1 MRIFTL
7 IILLAA
13 NVANAQYIHSHND
26 YKQANPFT
34 EAYSNNAY
42 SIEAD
47 IFLQNGKLCV
57 AHELGEIDESKTLEK
72 LYFEPLKSISYFS
85 RVQLLIDIKTDAK
98 ETLSVLL
105 EELAKHPKLIT
116 NNQIRFVISGNRP
129 APNEYHLYPEYI
141 FFDHQSLDDIAEA
154 DFQKIALFSFPFYKY
169 SLWKGGDFIKDEE
182 AQKLLKVI
190 QFVHDLGYEIRFW
203 GTPDT
208 PIAWRTFQQLRV
220 DYINTDKPKAC
231 NTFLNMYK

>member
-7 IILLAA
+7 IILL
-13 NVANAQYIHSHND
+13 VANAASAQYIHSHND
-26 YKQANPFT
+26 YKQAEPFT
-34 EAYSNNAY
+34 EAYANNAY

-47 IFLQNGKLCV
+47 IFLQNGKLYV
-57 AHELGEIDESKTLEK
+57 AHEVGEIDQSKTLEK
-72 LYFEPLKSISYFS
+72 LYLEPLKAIDYFS
-85 RVQLLIDIKTDAK
+85 RIQLLIDIKTDAK
-98 ETLSVLL
+98 ETLNVLL
-105 EELAKHPKLIT
+105 EELKKHPKLIA

-129 APNEYHLYPEYI
+129 APNEYHLYPDYVS
-141 FFDHQSLDDIAEA
+141 FDHQSLDDIAEA
-154 DFQKIALFSFPFYKY
+154 DFKKIALFSFPFYKY
-169 SLWKGGDFIKDEE
+169 SLWKGGDFIDEKD